1 MSLGLSLLS
10 YVAAPAPMKVHQQ
23 LDRSLRQPPAWDFAP
38 LISVRP
44 KDVSAYRASVDSLI
58 ALEYLVSL
66 LCHQYLVPNSSPMTS
81 DNLPPLALWR
91 LTLFQIESL
100 LRTYLP
106 GGSKL
111 ETDTVPG
118 VEETFRQAYKAT
130 TGVDAEQ
137 LPESLLSVLPE
148 VVRLEKLDG
157 RALIFVERLL
167 VASLKLVYRCADA
180 DVPAYMSSSL
190 VALLCNV
197 VYIHPALIVLN
208 RERLVSAVT
217 SICSDVSS
225 AFHKLTFA
233 DGRSTMRAPADVIQ
247 GLLLRCAPLELPT
260 FRLSQQAMFSL
271 PNHGHGSTE
280 QFTLSV
286 EHSLK
291 LANSIDWASPGA
303 ARLLQAAIS
312 TVTAHLIGGLDD
324 ASAEL
329 AVLVVHSLQALSA
342 LAALTT
348 SLPDP
353 GCERMICL
361 SVVAVAVAASRLSS
375 EAYQHRAVSAVTA
388 CATHLISKASDLGDD
403 IHLRSAILR
412 TALLPALL
420 NEAVSPL
427 SEAFASEASLVW
439 NGDAPP
445 LERAWMAG
453 DVSESIF
460 LLLSQQ
466 SPLDSV
472 RQRASI
478 ASVTFRMALCI
489 LDSCTKLLLS
499 GEDQESWEP
508 CIMSTLDCLVL
519 VVDAL
524 VELIKDER
532 VPGEHTEAFLEYLK
546 NLLLVFS
553 TSPLVCDF
561 DDGLRG
567 GHCSFEG
574 QRLVVQAVEGLADR
588 LQVTTASVS
597 DPLSLVKEQPQAQ
610 QRTKLELSVRLLSIM
625 SHLIGP
631 SLSPVVLRDSV
642 VLLLENTAQPPEPAS
657 PERGS
662 EQRPPPP
669 PEDPPANL
677 SDEHFDDAPAF
688 SNEPHADPSQ
698 PPPAGTH
705 AGVAWPVIDGEPTD
719 LPAETEVTDKN
730 TK

>member
-10 YVAAPAPMKVHQQ
+10 YVAAPAPMKQQQQ

-58 ALEYLVSL
+58 ALEYLISL

-106 GGSKL
+106 GGSRL

-118 VEETFRQAYKAT
+118 VEETFRQMYKAT
-130 TGVDAEQ
+130 TGIDAEQ

-217 SICSDVSS
+217 SICSDVTS

-233 DGRSTMRAPADVIQ
+233 DGSTMRAPADVIQ
-247 GLLLRCAPLELPT
+247 GLLLRCAPLELPS

-291 LANSIDWASPGA
+291 LASSIDWAAPGA
-303 ARLLQAAIS
+303 ARLLQAAVC
-312 TVTAHLIGGLDD
+312 TVTAHLVGGLTD

-329 AVLVVHSLQALSA
+329 ALLVVHSLQALSA

-348 SLPDP
+348 SLPDTA
-353 GCERMICL
+353 GERMICL

-375 EAYQHRAVSAVTA
+375 EAYQHRAVSTVTA

-427 SEAFASEASLVW
+427 SEAFASDASLVW

-445 LERAWMAG
+445 LERAWMAD

-466 SPLDSV
+466 SPLDSA

-499 GEDQESWEP
+499 EEDQECWEH

-532 VPGEHTEAFLEYLK
+532 VPGEHSEAFLEYLK

-567 GHCSFEG
+567 GHCSLEG
-574 QRLVVQAVEGLADR
+574 QRLVVHAVEGLADR
-588 LQVTTASVS
+588 LQVTTASVT
-597 DPLSLVKEQPQAQ
+597 DPLALVKEQPQAQ
-610 QRTKLELSVRLLSIM
+610 QRSKLELSVRLLSIM

-642 VLLLENTAQPPEPAS
+642 VLLLENTAQPPESS

-662 EQRPPPP
+662 EQPPP
-669 PEDPPANL
+669 PEDPPTNF
-677 SDEHFDDAPAF
+677 SDESFDDPPA
-688 SNEPHADPSQ
+688 SSHEPSADPPQ
-698 PPPAGTH
+698 PPRARTH
-705 AGVAWPVIDGEPTD
+705 DVAACSVIDGEPTD
-719 LPAETEVTDKN
+719 SPAETEGTDKN